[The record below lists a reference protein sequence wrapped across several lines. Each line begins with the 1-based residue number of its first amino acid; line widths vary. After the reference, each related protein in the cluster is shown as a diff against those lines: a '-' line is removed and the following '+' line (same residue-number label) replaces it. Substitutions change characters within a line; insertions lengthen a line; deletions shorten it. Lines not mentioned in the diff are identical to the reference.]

1 MYSLLLS
8 LLVSSVSAAGSI
20 CNDGTYSYSEGR
32 GTCSWHDGVAV
43 SGVYQDQSSSY
54 RSTDTVQTSS
64 VLGWSSN
71 YDTTIEGIPYHSVSS
86 ISLNSSFS
94 YACFILPNNL
104 PGESLHVA
112 LYSLGV
118 IDYDNEIASKE
129 LVKVFAHTKSGYE
142 LISGRWV
149 LSSSDGTVFLTKTSR
164 HMESLAEPLSKADMA
179 HVLLSDH
186 ILVSIKGYEDVTI
199 QVPDVASKIAST
211 WSKCNASYNAA
222 AK

>member
-20 CNDGTYSYSEGR
+20 CNDGTLILSEGR
-32 GTCSWHDGVAV
+32 DTCSWHGGVAV
-43 SGVYQDQSSSY
+43 SGVFQDQSSSY

-64 VLGWSSN
+64 VLDWSSH
-71 YDTTIEGIPYHSVSS
+71 YDTTSDGIPYHDVSS
-86 ISLNSSFS
+86 ISLNSAFS
-94 YACFILPNNL
+94 YTCFILPNNL
-104 PGESLHVA
+104 PGESLHVV

-118 IDYDNEIASKE
+118 VDNDYTLVSKD

-149 LSSSDGTVFLTKTSR
+149 FSSSDGTVFLTKTSR
-164 HMESLAEPLSKADMA
+164 HMESLAEPLSKADMS

-199 QVPDVASKIAST
+199 RVPDVASKIAST